1 MDDDEEQLQKQKFPI
16 DVTVFGIEMDDD
28 EKHL

>member
-1 MDDDEEQLQKQKFPI
+1 MMKNILEKQKFPI
-16 DVTVFGIEMDDD
+16 YVTVFGIEMDDD